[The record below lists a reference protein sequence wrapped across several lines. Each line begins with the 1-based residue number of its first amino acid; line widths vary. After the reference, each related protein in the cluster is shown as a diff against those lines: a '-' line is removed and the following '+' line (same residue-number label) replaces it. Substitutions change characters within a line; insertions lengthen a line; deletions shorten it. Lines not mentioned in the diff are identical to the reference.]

1 MPWGQASRSSSGRPG
16 RRGRRGAV
24 IVGTGAPGGSW
35 VEASAQLSEQLYAE
49 TVREAAGAVNGP
61 SVTGNGGGTG
71 SPHSREQAYT
81 RAMPPVVAVSRQ
93 EQKLRTRRALLDA
106 ALRLLEHQSFDGLGL
121 REVAREAGLSPAGFY
136 RHFADLEELGLVLV
150 EESFGSLR
158 EMIRS
163 ARADPDTYVH
173 VVRSSAE
180 ILVRTVQ
187 QDRAHFRF
195 IARERY
201 SGVTALRQ
209 AIRGEIRLFASELAT
224 DLAHFP
230 YLARLEHRR
239 PRAHRPPHRHRHGGH
254 RRGRPRRPARPARR
268 RGRPGPRRRDAAPHD
283 HGGGARLAQR
293 RGGSAL
299 PPVVTSARCGRP
311 PRLRLSRTGLS
322 TPRGSARTLGHGL
335 SRAHPRG

>member
-1 MPWGQASRSSSGRPG
+1 
-16 RRGRRGAV
+16 
-24 IVGTGAPGGSW
+24 
-35 VEASAQLSEQLYAE
+35 
-49 TVREAAGAVNGP
+49 
-61 SVTGNGGGTG
+61 
-71 SPHSREQAYT
+71 
-81 RAMPPVVAVSRQ
+81 MPPVVARSRQ

-121 REVAREAGLSPAGFY
+121 REVAREAGLAPAGFY
-136 RHFADLEELGLVLV
+136 RHFTDLEELGLVLV

-230 YLARLEHRR
+230 YLRDWSTEDLGLIAHLIVTAMVAIAEAVLDAPPDR
-239 PRAHRPPHRHRHGGH
+239 PDVEAALVHDAETQLRMIMVGG
-254 RRGRPRRPARPARR
+254 RDWRSAGVGRPSRP
-268 RGRPGPRRRDAAPHD
+268 
-283 HGGGARLAQR
+283 
-293 RGGSAL
+293 
-299 PPVVTSARCGRP
+299 
-311 PRLRLSRTGLS
+311 
-322 TPRGSARTLGHGL
+322 
-335 SRAHPRG
+335 